1 MCTDRSC
8 FPIQGIETS
17 HESTGRLYS
26 LLLKERRQANA
37 SHADLSMV
45 LRLNNPSRAEDKL
58 HNDSPD
64 SIDPVIEHLMGS
76 RAFRLVIKIFFGM
89 VLFLGITF
97 FFMGEDGGSETRLLV
112 LGYGG
117 VPCFLILVPFT
128 TAVAIVC
135 SRRLR

>member
-76 RAFRLVIKIFFGM
+76 RAFRLVIKIFFGA
-89 VLFLGITF
+89 VLFLGLSF
-97 FFMGEDGGSETRLLV
+97 FYMGQYGGSEIRLTV
-112 LGYGG
+112 LGYDGF
-117 VPCFLILVPFT
+117 PCFLILVPFT

>member
-76 RAFRLVIKIFFGM
+76 RAFRLVIKIFFGA
-89 VLFLGITF
+89 VLFLGLSF
-97 FFMGEDGGSETRLLV
+97 FYMGQYGGSEIRLTV

-117 VPCFLILVPFT
+117 FPCFLILVPFT